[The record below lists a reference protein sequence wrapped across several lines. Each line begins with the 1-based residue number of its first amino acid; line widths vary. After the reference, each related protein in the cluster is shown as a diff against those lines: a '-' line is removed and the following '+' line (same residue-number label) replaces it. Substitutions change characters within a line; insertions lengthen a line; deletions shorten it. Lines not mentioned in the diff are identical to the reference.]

1 MTCLRRTENC
11 SQITKPNLTGSESK
25 EKRKVG
31 TLIIHRV
38 ATGAQARA
46 TVQMRVV
53 AQGSKCAEAAHFS
66 NNNKRLIMCSES
78 HPCRSSLFWPS
89 WACSR
94 RTEATRFRQGTA
106 RSAPNPTM
114 RSDLIY
120 IRSAWARKMACII
133 VSGATKMV
141 IGTSSND

>member
-1 MTCLRRTENC
+1 MTCLKRIGNC
-11 SQITKPNLTGSESK
+11 SQITKPNSTGWESK

-31 TLIIHRV
+31 TVNILRV
-38 ATGAQARA
+38 AMEAQAQA

-89 WACSR
+89 WACSP
-94 RTEATRFRQGTA
+94 RTGVSRSRQGTV
-106 RSAPNPTM
+106 RSAANPTM
-114 RSDLIY
+114 RSDPIS

-133 VSGATKMV
+133 VSGATKMA